1 MYSSVFRSNMMRSNS
16 RRDLTNL
23 MTNFQKQLTATYE
36 TSHRIP
42 VCAIFQASYYE
53 ILLDSFVCF
62 HWLLLFIANGYFMS
76 LDTLISIASL
86 YCLPYIDFI
95 WLNGIALA
103 SSHVAPALSS
113 LCIRLE
119 KHSTAFASNE
129 IIEIFRDDQL
139 LSRYDSFVD
148 NTTISVNFCYDT
160 YLFLTTVM
168 RLRSE

>member
-1 MYSSVFRSNMMRSNS
+1 
-16 RRDLTNL
+16 
-23 MTNFQKQLTATYE
+23 
-36 TSHRIP
+36 
-42 VCAIFQASYYE
+42 
-53 ILLDSFVCF
+53 
-62 HWLLLFIANGYFMS
+62 MS

-86 YCLPYIDFI
+86 YCLAYIDFV